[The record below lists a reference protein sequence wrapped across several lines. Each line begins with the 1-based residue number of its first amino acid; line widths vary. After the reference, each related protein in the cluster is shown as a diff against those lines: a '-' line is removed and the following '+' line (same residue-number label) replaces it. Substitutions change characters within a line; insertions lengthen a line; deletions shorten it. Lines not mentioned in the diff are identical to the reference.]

1 MTVADLLRA
10 DRRTLR
16 DTLARGHRVDA
27 DAIAGWRYRGVSL
40 GLPAWVDRLAWKT
53 FAKVFYRDPG
63 SAIVRGWNVRLRQT
77 GIDGPIEPVER
88 NGRPLT
94 FGHFR
99 VVDPAG
105 YRVPHGAD
113 RGMLLDYSL
122 GGNPALDPTNLVR
135 DPIVAL
141 APGDARLLLGWTYLE
156 VGPLRVGTPSFFTLE
171 RTDPVHDAVAPPRFL
186 IRPR

>member
-10 DRRTLR
+10 DRRRLR
-16 DTLARGHRVDA
+16 EVLASGHAVDPN
-27 DAIAGWRYRGVSL
+27 AIAGWQYRGVSL

-53 FAKVFYRDPG
+53 FVKAFYRDPG
-63 SAIVRGWNVRLRQT
+63 AEVVRGWNVRLRQT
-77 GIDGPIEPVER
+77 GIDGPIEPLER
-88 NGRPLT
+88 DGRPFT

-113 RGMLLDYSL
+113 RGLLLDYGL
-122 GGNPALDPTNLVR
+122 GGNPVLDPTALVR

-141 APGDARLLLGWTYLE
+141 DAGDPRLLLGWTYLE
-156 VGPLRVGTPSFFTLE
+156 LGPLRIGTPSFFSLE
-171 RTDPVHDAVAPPRFL
+171 RGDPVREGVAPPRRL
-186 IRPR
+186 HP